1 MKVKVTFS
9 DTKFKDEDKDF
20 INKFIKFLQTK
31 YTLKNDITIHFLGK
45 QMGGMSTGSRN
56 DNSELKV
63 LAKGRLN
70 RDIMRTLAHE
80 WVHEHQRKVLKRPH
94 GPNIGGRNEDEA
106 NAFAGRLIKMFEKKY
121 PDLEHLMYES
131 KGINNKLNLLN
142 EQILLK

>member
-94 GPNIGGRNEDEA
+94 GPNIGGRNEDTA
-106 NAFAGRLIKMFEKKY
+106 NSLSGAYLKMFQRDFPQHLEK
-121 PDLEHLMYES
+121 DYE
-131 KGINNKLNLLN
+131 
-142 EQILLK
+142 